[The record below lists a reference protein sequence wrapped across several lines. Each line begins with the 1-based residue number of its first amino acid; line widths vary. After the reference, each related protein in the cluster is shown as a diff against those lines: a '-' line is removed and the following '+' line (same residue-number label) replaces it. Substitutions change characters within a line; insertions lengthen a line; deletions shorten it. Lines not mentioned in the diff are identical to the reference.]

1 MAEARA
7 YAHARAALVG
17 NPSDGYHGATLA
29 TVIRDFRAEATV
41 RDAPADDLPDIDLV
55 EATVRRFRSFAAMR
69 GLGEHDRPVAI
80 TVSSTI
86 PERVGL
92 AGSSAIVV
100 AVLRALS
107 ELMEVQIPHQELPS
121 LALAVEVEELGI
133 MAGLQDRVAQVYDTL
148 VLMDFAPD
156 ERRPIGQGFYEPMDP
171 ALLPPLYV
179 AWRPNAAEPSQIV
192 HEDLRARF
200 DRGELKVH
208 IAMAELRE
216 LALAARGALLD
227 GDVARLG
234 GLIDRSADIR
244 ASVLDLKP
252 EHWRMVELARACGA
266 SANYTGSGGAIVGT
280 HTGPDMMAKIRDA
293 LEGDGCEVM
302 EPAVAPPAEPAP
314 AA

>member
-41 RDAPADDLPDIDLV
+41 RDAPADDLPDIELV

-69 GLGEHDRPVAI
+69 GAADRDRPVAI
-80 TVSSTI
+80 TVASTI

-107 ELMEVQIPHQELPS
+107 ELMEVSIPLQELPS

-156 ERRPIGQGFYEPMDP
+156 ERRPIGQGLYEPMDP
-171 ALLPPLYV
+171 QLLPPLYL
-179 AWRPNAAEPSQIV
+179 AWRPDAAEPSQIV
-192 HEDLRARF
+192 HEGLRARF

-227 GDVARLG
+227 GDAARLG

-280 HTGPDMMAKIRDA
+280 HTGPEMMAEIRAA
-293 LEGDGCEVM
+293 LEGDGCEVI
-302 EPAVAPPAEPAP
+302 EPRVAPVAERG
-314 AA
+314 